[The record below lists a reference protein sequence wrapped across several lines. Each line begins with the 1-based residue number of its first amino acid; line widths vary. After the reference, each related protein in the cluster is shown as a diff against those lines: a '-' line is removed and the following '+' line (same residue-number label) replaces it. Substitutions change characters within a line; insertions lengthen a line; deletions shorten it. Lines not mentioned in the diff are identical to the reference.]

1 MNGNQPRNIQVEAE
15 NAVLKGVYANNLV
28 VAHSREEFILD
39 FMLIHPPKGLLVG
52 RTIVSPGHLKR
63 ISRAL
68 QENLKKYEEQFG
80 EIPEVKGPEH
90 SELGFKG

>member
-1 MNGNQPRNIQVEAE
+1 MNGNQPRNIQVEAD
-15 NAVLKGVYANNLV
+15 NQVLKGTYANNLV
-28 VAHSREEFILD
+28 VAHSREEFVLD
-39 FMLIHPPKGLLVG
+39 FMLIHPPKGLLVS

-68 QENLKKYEEQFG
+68 QENLKKYEDQFG
-80 EIPEVKGPEH
+80 EIPEAKGPEH